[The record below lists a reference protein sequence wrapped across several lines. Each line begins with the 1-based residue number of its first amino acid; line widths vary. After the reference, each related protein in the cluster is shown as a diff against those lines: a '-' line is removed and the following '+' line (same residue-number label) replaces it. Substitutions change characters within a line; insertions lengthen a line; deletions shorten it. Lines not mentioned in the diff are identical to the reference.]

1 MDQMLL
7 CPNCKEI
14 DNGDDKHTWNC
25 SDCKV
30 PLISLGFT
38 KEEWS
43 KMTNDQRYAA
53 RENALKGITAM
64 RQESPSNLAEQ
75 PEEPIVV
82 LQRDIHTIKNIL
94 VFYLIVSI
102 IGAVVIVASIL
113 PILNR

>member
-1 MDQMLL
+1 MKQMLV

-14 DNGDDKHTWNC
+14 DDGDDGHTWIC

-30 PLISLGFT
+30 PLIPMGYT

-43 KMTNDQRYAA
+43 KMTSDQRYAA

-64 RQESPSNLAEQ
+64 RQESSSNPVEQ
-75 PEEPIVV
+75 TEEPIVA

-94 VFYLIVSI
+94 AFYLIVSI
-102 IGAVVIVASIL
+102 IGAIVLAASVL
-113 PILNR
+113 PLIN